1 MNDWKKQWRSDRNV
15 FRDDLPFIQNTRN
28 SNHSKKQLRF
38 LIFTQPAPH
47 TYSIIFSRAVMDPPP
62 MPDTPCM
69 HRPHQ
74 QHSEVLTH
82 SRDKDCQ
89 SPHAAQV
96 LTRCLLPTHTH
107 RHTQILTHD
116 AHALELTHTYTHT
129 CYATFL
135 FTLKKKSA
143 CFVFVHF
150 FYSIFYH
157 FLVFFFLNRK
167 KSVGKWSVF

>member
-1 MNDWKKQWRSDRNV
+1 MQHQCTAERKGPGERRDVLEGDQRGHGPDQPGPRQGQLLRN
-15 FRDDLPFIQNTRN
+15 
-28 SNHSKKQLRF
+28 HQLHH
-38 LIFTQPAPH
+38 P
-47 TYSIIFSRAVMDPPP
+47 
-62 MPDTPCM
+62 
-69 HRPHQ
+69 
-74 QHSEVLTH
+74 EVLTH

-167 KSVGKWSVF
+167 KSVGK